1 MAKVFMT
8 GSEGLKSIDL
18 PQYPDAAWDWIS
30 GAPQGNTALYD
41 TVAFVYRAVQLT
53 AGAVTQIPFAIVN
66 EATGED
72 IEVSTEWKNKLG
84 FMPNPNKLIQ
94 LLEMS
99 LILYGKGYI
108 FKERNRVRTLGL
120 KYISPLSI
128 TENFDSTN
136 GLIGFRRSLGTMTQ
150 DLEPADLLYFWEP
163 DPRVEIGP
171 PLAWRMTAMMDAAG
185 LLKWYDYFV
194 SEFAKRGGVL
204 PTMLMVKGMPVVQE
218 RERLETYW
226 DKFVKGFYR
235 VAGKVFNGESMSV
248 ATVGEGPGSLGDI
261 SLTEDKRTDIAVA
274 AGIPLSLL
282 MSNAANYA
290 TANADRKNWI
300 QQTVMP
306 DCNFIAGVFNA
317 QLYNPLGLR
326 MEYRPETLNEFQE
339 EETQRAGAFAQ
350 YVQAG
355 MIPSIAAQVV
365 GIEPPPGVEYDDM
378 FITEHPEPEQ
388 PAAAEPATPE
398 ISDEQDMEDAEDEVS
413 GTPIMSAQAW
423 KDLDTWKRLAMKAVK
438 KGNLPTFTFTTTA
451 IPDKVYQTIAGG
463 LSTATNAETITQVF
477 KQATEPGKAQQ
488 PPADDIKSLLEGIR
502 MGVEALREAN
512 HE

>member
-8 GSEGLKSIDL
+8 GSKGLKSIDL

-30 GAPQGNTALYD
+30 GGPEGNTALYD
-41 TVAFVYRAVQLT
+41 TVAFVYRAVKLT
-53 AGAVTQIPFAIVN
+53 AGVVTQIPFAIVD

-72 IEVSTEWKNKLG
+72 VEVSTEWKNKLG

-99 LILYGKGYI
+99 IILYGKGYL

-120 KYISPLSI
+120 KYVSPVSI
-128 TENFDSTN
+128 TEKFDTTN
-136 GLIGFRRSLGTMTQ
+136 GLIGFRRSIGSMAQ
-150 DLEPADLLYFWEP
+150 DLEPADLLYFWES

-204 PTMLMVKGMPVVQE
+204 PTMLMIKGMPQVQE

-226 DKFVKGFYR
+226 DKFVKGFYK

-282 MSNAANYA
+282 ISNAANYA
-290 TANADRKNWI
+290 TANADRKNFM
-300 QQTVMP
+300 QNTVLP
-306 DCNFIAGVFNA
+306 DCNFIAGVMNI

-326 MEYRPETLNEFQE
+326 MEYRPETLDEFQE

-355 MIPSIAAQVV
+355 MIPAIAAQVV

-378 FITEHPEPEQ
+378 FVEDES
-388 PAAAEPATPE
+388 EPAPVTPTAPE
-398 ISDEQDMEDAEDEVS
+398 LPDEQDMEDAEDEMNGS
-413 GTPIMSAQAW
+413 PIMSAAAW
-423 KDLDTWKRLAMKAVK
+423 KDIETWRRLALKAIK
-438 KGNLPTFTFTTTA
+438 KGKAPTFTFTTTA
-451 IPDKVYQTIAGG
+451 IPATVYQSIAGG
-463 LSTATNAETITQVF
+463 LASANNAETITQVF
-477 KQATEPGKAQQ
+477 RAATEAGQVQAAPSE
-488 PPADDIKSLLEGIR
+488 DIKSLLEGIR
-502 MGVEALREAN
+502 LGVEALREVD